1 MSNVPNDVSNQR
13 AAVIPHDDT
22 RRDAAHP
29 RGDAGAQPAVP
40 VNPVPDPIEESPFGS
55 GRSSGRRRVIG
66 SAIFAA
72 VLLATIAAV
81 YLLTRG
87 GDEAAAAAGH
97 NHGAA
102 PAADS
107 AMPVMLTAEN
117 ARRIGVT
124 YAPVVL
130 GPLATEIRTVA
141 QVTYDETRVKAI
153 APKIDGWVEEL
164 YVNYTGQPV
173 QQGQALLSIYSPML
187 VTAQQE
193 LLLAGQLTTDVAG
206 GTPDAQRGAAEL
218 RESAR
223 RRLGFWDIPT
233 SEIDRIERTGEVRK
247 TLVLRASAGGVVV
260 EKNVLAGQRIMAG
273 DALYRVADL
282 STVWLEGEVFERDLA
297 SVRLGQQV
305 TAEFEA
311 LPGESRT
318 GRITYTS
325 PTLNAETRTAR
336 VRVELAN
343 PGLVLKPGMYATI
356 RVSGTGPEAAL
367 SVPRSAVLATGT
379 RTLVFVKRAD
389 GTLEPRDVVPGL
401 ATSER
406 MQILQGLVEG
416 DTVVASATFLVDAE
430 SNLGSA
436 LGGMGN
442 MPGMDMGAP
451 AGAEGDA
458 RPGTP
463 VPPGTQPKAAPKAAP
478 MPNMPGMK
486 DMPGMDHSKHRE

>member
-1 MSNVPNDVSNQR
+1 MSNVLSDVLNER
-13 AAVIPHDDT
+13 AAGVPHEDA
-22 RRDAAHP
+22 RRGAAAPH
-29 RGDAGAQPAVP
+29 GEAGAQPTTTTEP
-40 VNPVPDPIEESPFGS
+40 TPDPNEESPFGS
-55 GRSSGRRRVIG
+55 GRPGGRRRAIG
-66 SAIFAA
+66 AAIFAV
-72 VLLATIAAV
+72 VLLAAIAAV
-81 YLLTRG
+81 YLLTRSE
-87 GDEAAAAAGH
+87 DESAAAAGH

-187 VTAQQE
+187 VSAQQE
-193 LLLAGQLTTDVAG
+193 LLLARQLAADVAG
-206 GTPDAQRGAAEL
+206 GTPEARNGAAEL

-223 RRLGFWDIPT
+223 RRLAFWDIPA

-247 TLVLRASAGGVVV
+247 TLVLRAPAGGIVVQ
-260 EKNVLAGQRIMAG
+260 KNVLAGQRIMAG
-273 DALYRVADL
+273 DALYQVADL
-282 STVWLEGEVFERDLA
+282 STVWLDGEVFERDL
-297 SVRLGQQV
+297 SGVRLGQQV

-311 LPGESRT
+311 LPSEQRT
-318 GRITYTS
+318 GRITYIY
-325 PTLNAETRTAR
+325 PTLNPETRTAR

-343 PGLVLKPGMYATI
+343 PGLALKPGMYATI
-356 RVSGTGPEAAL
+356 RVSGTGPESAL
-367 SVPRSAVLATGT
+367 SVPRSAVLSTGT
-379 RTLVFVKRAD
+379 RNLVFVKRAD
-389 GTLEPRDVVPGL
+389 GMLEPRDVVPGL
-401 ATSER
+401 ATTER
-406 MQILQGLVEG
+406 MQILEGLTVG
-416 DTVVASATFLVDAE
+416 DTVVSSATFLVDAE

-451 AGAEGDA
+451 AAPPA
-458 RPGTP
+458 PGVQPKTAP
-463 VPPGTQPKAAPKAAP
+463 NAAPKAAPKAAP
-478 MPNMPGMK
+478 MPNMPGM
-486 DMPGMDHSKHRE
+486 DHSQHQE

>member
-1 MSNVPNDVSNQR
+1 MSNVSSDMSNMRSAGVQ
-13 AAVIPHDDT
+13 HDDT
-22 RRDAAHP
+22 RRDAAH
-29 RGDAGAQPAVP
+29 RHADAGTQPAVP
-40 VNPVPDPIEESPFGS
+40 ADPIPDPNEESPFGS
-55 GRSSGRRRVIG
+55 GRPGGRRRVIG
-66 SAIFAA
+66 ATILAL
-72 VLLATIAAV
+72 VLLAATAAV

-87 GDEAAAAAGH
+87 EGEAAADMAGH

-107 AMPVMLTAEN
+107 ATPVMLTAEA

-141 QVTYDETRVKAI
+141 QVTFDERRVRTI

-173 QQGQALLSIYSPML
+173 QQGQALLSVYSPML
-187 VTAQQE
+187 VSAQQE
-193 LLLAGQLTTDVAG
+193 LLLARQLTDDVAG
-206 GTPDAQRGAAEL
+206 GTPEARSGAEEL

-223 RRLGFWDIPT
+223 RRLAFWDIPA
-233 SEIDRIERTGEVRK
+233 SEIERIERTGEVRK
-247 TLVLRASAGGVVV
+247 TLVLRAPAGGIVV

-273 DALYRVADL
+273 EALYQVVDL

-297 SVRLGQQV
+297 GVRLGQQV

-311 LPGESRT
+311 LPGEQRT
-318 GRITYTS
+318 GRITYIY
-325 PTLNAETRTAR
+325 PTLNPETRTAR

-343 PGLVLKPGMYATI
+343 PRLALKPGMYATI
-356 RVSGTGPEAAL
+356 RVSGTGPESAL
-367 SVPRSAVLATGT
+367 SVPRSAVLSTGT
-379 RTLVFVKRAD
+379 RNLVFVKRAD
-389 GTLEPRDVVPGL
+389 GMLEPRDVLPGL
-401 ATSER
+401 ATTER
-406 MQILQGLVEG
+406 IQILEGLSVG
-416 DTVVASATFLVDAE
+416 DTVVSSATFLVDAE

-451 AGAEGDA
+451 APSVAPGANAAPNAAPNE
-458 RPGTP
+458 
-463 VPPGTQPKAAPKAAP
+463 APKAPP
-478 MPNMPGMK
+478 MP
-486 DMPGMDHSKHRE
+486 DMPGMDHSQHQE

>member
-1 MSNVPNDVSNQR
+1 MSNVPNDYLNERAASVSHDDPLRDATHPRTHAGTQR
-13 AAVIPHDDT
+13 ASPMSPT
-22 RRDAAHP
+22 
-29 RGDAGAQPAVP
+29 
-40 VNPVPDPIEESPFGS
+40 PDQNEESPFGS
-55 GRSSGRRRVIG
+55 GRPSRRRRALG
-66 SAIFAA
+66 AAILAV
-72 VLLATIAAV
+72 VLLAAIAAV
-81 YLLTRG
+81 YLLTRS

-107 AMPVMLTAEN
+107 AMPVLLTEEN

-187 VTAQQE
+187 VSAQQE
-193 LLLAGQLTTDVAG
+193 LLLARQLTSDVAA

-223 RRLGFWDIPT
+223 RRLAFWDIPA
-233 SEIDRIERTGEVRK
+233 SEIERIERTGEVRK
-247 TLVLRASAGGVVV
+247 ALVLRASAGGVVV

-297 SVRLGQQV
+297 SVRLGQVV

-311 LPGESRT
+311 LPGEQRT
-318 GRITYTS
+318 GRITYIY
-325 PTLNAETRTAR
+325 PTLNAETRTVR
-336 VRVELAN
+336 VRVELTN
-343 PGLVLKPGMYATI
+343 PRLALKPGMYATI
-356 RVSGTGPEAAL
+356 RVRGTGPASAL
-367 SVPRSAVLATGT
+367 NVPRSAVLATGT
-379 RTLVFVKRAD
+379 RTMVFVKGAD
-389 GTLEPRDVVPGL
+389 GTLAPRDVVLGL
-401 ATSER
+401 VTTDR
-406 MQILQGLVEG
+406 MQILQGLVAG

-442 MPGMDMGAP
+442 MPGMDMGAS
-451 AGAEGDA
+451 GATGGDDHA
-458 RPGTP
+458 STP
-463 VPPGTQPKAAPKAAP
+463 VAPGPRPPAAPKTAP
-478 MPNMPGMK
+478 MPKTPSI
-486 DMPGMDHSKHRE
+486 DHSEHRE